1 MLNIF
6 KKKKLKSFKAIGGN
20 DIVFTPIYH
29 NDAIAIVH
37 DACVICVDGQKE
49 RTAKEKEEFIAGK
62 VNLGHESILEHTNYI
77 VKLEF
82 QSNDNYYINALY
94 EMMDCLKFLN
104 VKTKVYNI
112 EDPQSSTKSNKT
124 IVKNNTVADNCVF
137 VGGDIIIN
145 NNNTSKYTVLI
156 GGSVRGY
163 KHIIRTIYNYKNP
176 IYLAL
181 LDYIKLEMP
190 SCFFSDLIKEGIF
203 NKTDFMDVIEKENG
217 YPNTDYRS
225 YINKDYQSVG
235 VVLSVDPIEDIY
247 ESLNGEFSYYE
258 LMDFCVANTIS
269 INVSRSCSHQE
280 VRHRAAGITQLSQRY
295 VDMRN
300 SIELNNLIDK
310 AEIDLQEFFNVEE
323 PLAIS
328 THEFMEFSK
337 YVYNK
342 LIEAGWKKEDARFFL
357 PNLTATTLYVTFTF
371 RGLFKA
377 IELREGKGA
386 QAEIKQLFECLEN
399 GFRHKLNI
407 DKLEGFTMHDYIL
420 PRYDFESLKNGAT
433 IKE

>member
-6 KKKKLKSFKAIGGN
+6 KKKKLKSYQAIGGN
-20 DIVFTPIYH
+20 DVIFTPIYH
-29 NDAIAIVH
+29 NDAISIVH

-49 RTAKEKEEFIAGK
+49 RTAAEKEEFVAGK
-62 VNLGHESILEHTNYI
+62 VRIGHESILEHTNYI

-82 QSNDNYYINALY
+82 ESNDSYYINALY
-94 EMMDCLKFLN
+94 EMIDCLKFLN
-104 VKTKVYNI
+104 VKTKVY
-112 EDPQSSTKSNKT
+112 ELDDGYK
-124 IVKNNTVADNCVF
+124 
-137 VGGDIIIN
+137 
-145 NNNTSKYTVLI
+145 KYTVLI

-163 KHIIRTIYNYKNP
+163 KHIVRTIYNYKNP

-181 LDYIKLEMP
+181 LDYIKLEIP

-203 NKTDFMDVIEKENG
+203 NKTDFMDVNTKENG

-247 ESLNGEFSYYE
+247 KKLDGEFSYYE

-295 VDMRN
+295 VNMGD
-300 SIELNNLIDK
+300 SIELNNLIDE
-310 AEIDLQEFFNVEE
+310 ASINIGEFFN
-323 PLAIS
+323 LDYMTLN
-328 THEFMEFSK
+328 THNFMKFSK
-337 YVYNK
+337 FYYNK
-342 LIEAGWKKEDARFFL
+342 LIEDGWKKEDARFFL
-357 PNLTATTLYVTFTF
+357 PNLTSTTLYMTFTF

-377 IELREGKGA
+377 IDLREGKGA
-386 QAEIKQLFECLEN
+386 QEEIKQLFKCIET
-399 GFRHKLNI
+399 GFIHKLNI
-407 DKLEGFTMHDYIL
+407 RNLEGYTMHDYIL
-420 PRYDFESLKNGAT
+420 PRYDFESLENSKNA
-433 IKE
+433 E